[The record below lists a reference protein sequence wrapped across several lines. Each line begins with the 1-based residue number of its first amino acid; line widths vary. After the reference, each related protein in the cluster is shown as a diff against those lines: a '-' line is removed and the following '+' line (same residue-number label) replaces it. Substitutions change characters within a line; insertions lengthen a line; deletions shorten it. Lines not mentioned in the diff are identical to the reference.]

1 MTSPEPSIAPPTD
14 AHPGAWSGGVD
25 DRLREDVLRLL
36 DAAADGVLPIVQL
49 GHPVL
54 RRPAVPYTGQL
65 GDALPLL
72 LEVMRTTMVA
82 APGVGLA
89 APQIGLGL
97 RIAVLHDP
105 GFPAGYEAAAVERE
119 RSPLPHRTIV
129 NPRYEGVPT
138 PGAVRDDESRPGVER
153 RSFAEG
159 CLSFQGYQGVVA
171 RFRSVRLVAQDGRG
185 TDVDEVVTGWS
196 ARIVQHETD
205 HLDGVVYVDRVETRS
220 IMTDENAGRLWGG
233 VPTAQVAE
241 LLGFHVE

>member
-1 MTSPEPSIAPPTD
+1 MSTPEPRAADSTRDPSGP
-14 AHPGAWSGGVD
+14 WSGGVD
-25 DRLREDVLRLL
+25 HRLREDVLRLL
-36 DAAADGVLPIVQL
+36 DTAQDGVLPIVQL

-54 RRPAVPYTGQL
+54 RRPALPYTGQL

-72 LEVMRTTMVA
+72 LEVMRSTMVA

-89 APQIGLGL
+89 APHIGLGL

-105 GFPAGYEAAAVERE
+105 GFPAGYEEAAAERE
-119 RSPLPHRTIV
+119 RAPLPHRTLV

-138 PGAVRDDESRPGVER
+138 PGAVRDGGSRRGVER

-159 CLSFQGYQGVVA
+159 CLSFAGYQGVVA
-171 RFRSVRLVAQDGRG
+171 RFRSVRLVAQDEHGA
-185 TDVDEVVTGWS
+185 DVDEIVTGWS

-220 IMTDENAGRLWGG
+220 LMTNDNAARLWGG
-233 VPTAQVAE
+233 VPTGQVGE

>member
-1 MTSPEPSIAPPTD
+1 VTSPEPRT
-14 AHPGAWSGGVD
+14 AHPVDARPRAWSGGVD
-25 DRLREDVLRLL
+25 HRLREDVLRLL
-36 DAAADGVLPIVQL
+36 DTATEGVLPIVQL

-54 RRPAVPYTGQL
+54 RRAAVPYTGQL

-105 GFPAGYEAAAVERE
+105 GFPAGYEAAATERE
-119 RSPLPHRTIV
+119 RAPLPHRTIV
-129 NPRYEGVPT
+129 NPRYVGVPT
-138 PGAVRDDESRPGVER
+138 PGPVRDDGSRPGVER

-159 CLSFQGYQGVVA
+159 CLSFGGYQGVVA
-171 RFRSVRLVAQDGRG
+171 RFRSVRLVAQDEQGAE
-185 TDVDEVVTGWS
+185 VDEVLTGWS

-220 IMTDENAGRLWGG
+220 LMTNDNAARLWGG
-233 VPTAQVAE
+233 VPTTQAAE

>member
-1 MTSPEPSIAPPTD
+1 MSSPDPRTADRTE
-14 AHPGAWSGGVD
+14 AHAGPWAGGVD
-25 DRLREDVLRLL
+25 HRLREDVLQLL
-36 DAAADGVLPIVQL
+36 DTAQEGVLPIVQL

-72 LEVMRTTMVA
+72 LEVMRATMVA

-89 APQIGLGL
+89 APQIGLPL

-105 GFPAGYEAAAVERE
+105 GFPEGYEAAAAERE

-138 PGAVRDDESRPGVER
+138 PGAARDDGTRVGVER

-159 CLSFQGYQGVVA
+159 CLSFGGYQGVVA
-171 RFRSVRLVAQDGRG
+171 RFRSVRLLAQDEHAA
-185 TDVDEVVTGWS
+185 DVDEVLTGWP

-220 IMTDENAGRLWGG
+220 LMTNENAARLWGG
-233 VPTAQVAE
+233 VPTAQAGE